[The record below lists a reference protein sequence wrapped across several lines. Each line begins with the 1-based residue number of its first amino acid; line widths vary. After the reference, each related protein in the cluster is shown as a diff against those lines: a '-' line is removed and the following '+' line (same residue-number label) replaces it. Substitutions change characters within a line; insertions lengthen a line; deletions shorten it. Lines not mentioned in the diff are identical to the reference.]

1 MQRLRSEGDVGGW
14 LLSSGSNFEV
24 DMTQALPKVVSFD
37 EFVDGKPSNGRY
49 ELHNG
54 VIVEMSQPLG
64 EHEDIVGFLVEK
76 LVTEYTRLNLPYRI
90 PKTALIKPLE
100 SNTAYSPDV
109 LLLNRAN
116 LAAEPRWKNQSTVSY
131 AESIPLVVEV
141 VSTNWRD
148 DYLNKAGD
156 YEKIGIF
163 EYWIVD
169 YLSLG
174 GRRFIGN
181 PKQPTISIY
190 QLVECEYQVIQFRG
204 SDRIISPT
212 FPQLNLTAKE
222 IFDAGL
228 LNSQG

>member
-1 MQRLRSEGDVGGW
+1 
-14 LLSSGSNFEV
+14 
-24 DMTQALPKVVSFD
+24 MTQALPKLVTFE
-37 EFVDGKPSNGRY
+37 EFANWKPDNERY

-64 EHEDIVGFLVEK
+64 DHEDIVGFLVEK

-90 PKTALIKPLE
+90 PKTVLVKPPE
-100 SNTAYSPDV
+100 SESGYSPDV
-109 LLLNRAN
+109 LLLNRPN
-116 LAAEPRWKNQSTVSY
+116 LATESLWKKQSTVSQSL
-131 AESIPLVVEV
+131 SIPLVVEV

-148 DYLNKAGD
+148 DYLDKAGD
-156 YEKIGIF
+156 YEEIGIP

-169 YLSLG
+169 YLGLG

-190 QLVECEYQVIQFRG
+190 QLVESEYQVNLFRKG
-204 SDRIISPT
+204 ERIISPT
-212 FPQLNLTAKE
+212 FPELNLTVQE

-228 LNSQG
+228 QS